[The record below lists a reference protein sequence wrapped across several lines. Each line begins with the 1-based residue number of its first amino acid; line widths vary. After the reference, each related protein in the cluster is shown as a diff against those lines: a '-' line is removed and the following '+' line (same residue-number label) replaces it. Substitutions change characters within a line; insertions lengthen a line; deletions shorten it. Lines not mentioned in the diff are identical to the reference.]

1 MVYFPCQE
9 KRKVNTVKIK
19 IEIVSSNP
27 EYRDL
32 NGVFEYPHLEDAIDY
47 LAGRTGLEVY
57 EVLRSEAEGWVI
69 VVHDE
74 GQYWEKL
81 DQGKKEEF
89 SRSI

>member
-1 MVYFPCQE
+1 M
-9 KRKVNTVKIK
+9 RIN

-32 NGVFEYPHLEDAIDY
+32 NGVFEYPHLEDAVDY

-74 GQYWEKL
+74 GQYWAKL
-81 DQGKKEEF
+81 DIEKNRENRQGL
-89 SRSI
+89 SNL